1 MQKEDKMCQTHAY
14 LLKDGEEQEIMR
26 DVLYMDVHEDG
37 ISMRGFLAPT
47 KKVAARIVKIDLE
60 HHKILLEPFWG

>member
-1 MQKEDKMCQTHAY
+1 
-14 LLKDGEEQEIMR
+14 MR

-60 HHKILLEPFWG
+60 HHKILLEPFLG